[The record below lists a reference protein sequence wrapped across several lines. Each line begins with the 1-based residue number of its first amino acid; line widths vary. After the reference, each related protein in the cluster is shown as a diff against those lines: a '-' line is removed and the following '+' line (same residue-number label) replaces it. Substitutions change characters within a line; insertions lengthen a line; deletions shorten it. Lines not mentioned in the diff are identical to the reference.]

1 MNIIPSEI
9 GHRIRSERLR
19 LHYTQEA
26 FSEQLSIGRVH
37 LANIEAGRKMA
48 SIDLLVAI
56 SETSGCSLDYLVLGR
71 TTPNSALR
79 EQLLNAILL
88 LLSAFEKLN

>member
-26 FSEQLSIGRVH
+26 FSELLSIGRVH

-56 SETSGCSLDYLVLGR
+56 SETSGCSLDYLVLGK
-71 TTPNSALR
+71 TTHNKDLKEYLLAAISSLKSAC
-79 EQLLNAILL
+79 EMV
-88 LLSAFEKLN
+88 K